1 VTSAENDVSGREG
14 KQGEDGQAERMEA
27 ERKEGLERS
36 QWGEIYSR
44 VLRAMGRGGRWS
56 ADSLIE
62 ASGLSAR
69 EVNVAL
75 TYLQLGGR
83 IRRRADAFEPI

>member
-1 VTSAENDVSGREG
+1 VQDGNSSRERD
-14 KQGEDGQAERMEA
+14 Q
-27 ERKEGLERS
+27 L
-36 QWGEIYSR
+36 GEINSR
-44 VLRAMGRGGRWS
+44 LLQAMGGVGRWN
-56 ADSLIE
+56 ADRLIE

-83 IRRRADAFEPI
+83 IRKRDGVFEPI